1 MIISSQQTPVV
12 IVGGG
17 ITGLS
22 AAWYLQKRGVP
33 YVLLEQGERWGGKI
47 RTEYVDSE
55 GDTPFVVEA
64 GPDSFLTQKP
74 WALQLA
80 LEIGL
85 QDRLLGTNDHLRQT
99 FVLNEGR
106 LRPMPDGVML
116 IVPTKLMPFAASP
129 LFSWPG
135 KLRMARELFL
145 PPRTDD
151 GDESLADFVRRRLG
165 DEVLDKLAEPLLAGI
180 YNTEAEK
187 QSLLATFP
195 RLREMERKYG
205 SLTRGMI
212 AARQQ
217 AETARR
223 VSHRPQYAMFTSFKT
238 GMRELV
244 EGLVMRLEGD
254 LRLNTG
260 VRAIEAN
267 GRSYML
273 SLSDDSQLKAD
284 QIILT
289 TPAYATARLLEGI
302 GSEAA
307 AMLRAVR
314 YVSTGTVSLG
324 FKRADIAHP
333 LNGFGVVIPRSEKRP
348 INAITW
354 TSTKFYYRAPDGC
367 ALLRVFF
374 GGSRSPQ
381 SLGLDDAALLD
392 MVRGELRAI
401 MGIEAAP
408 LFTRIHHWEA
418 ANPQY
423 DVGHLDRVAALEAA
437 LPAGIHV
444 AGSAFRGIG
453 IPDCVHQGQQV
464 AATVAELAKVV
475 RW

>member
-1 MIISSQQTPVV
+1 MIIGSEHHPVV

-22 AAWYLQKRGVP
+22 AAWTLQKRGVP
-33 YVLLEQGERWGGKI
+33 YVLLEQSGRWGGKI
-47 RTEYVDSE
+47 QTEYVDGD
-55 GDTPFVVEA
+55 GDTPFVIES

-99 FVLNEGR
+99 YVLNKGK
-106 LRPMPDGVML
+106 LTPLPDGVVL
-116 IVPTKLMPFAASP
+116 IVPTKFAPFVTSP
-129 LFSWPG
+129 LMSLAG
-135 KLRMARELFL
+135 KLRLAQELFL
-145 PPRTDD
+145 PAREDD
-151 GDESLADFVRRRLG
+151 ADESLADFVRRRLG

-195 RLREMERKYG
+195 RFRELEKKYG

-212 AARQQ
+212 AARQ
-217 AETARR
+217 ADK
-223 VSHRPQYAMFTSFKT
+223 PMNKPKYATFVSFKT

-244 EGLVMRLEGD
+244 EGLLTRLDGD
-254 LRLNTG
+254 LRLNVG
-260 VRAIEAN
+260 VQSIMPN
-267 GRSYML
+267 GDDTYTL
-273 SLSDDSQLKAD
+273 SLSDNSQLKTD
-284 QIILT
+284 HTILT
-289 TPAYATARLLEGI
+289 TPAYITARLL
-302 GSEAA
+302 GSVCDIAA
-307 AMLRAVR
+307 KMLADIR
-314 YVSTGTVSLG
+314 YVSTGTVSLA

-333 LNGFGVVIPRSEKRP
+333 LRGFGVVIPRSEKRP

-354 TSTKFYYRAPDGC
+354 TSTKFYYRAPEGY

-374 GGSRSPQ
+374 GGSRSAQ
-381 SLGLDDAALLD
+381 SFDLRDADLLE
-392 MVRGELRAI
+392 MVRSELRAI

-408 LFTRIHHWEA
+408 HFTRIHRWNE

-423 DVGHLDRVAALEAA
+423 DVGHLDRVNTLEAA

-444 AGSAFRGIG
+444 SGSAYRGIG
-453 IPDCVHQGQQV
+453 IPDCVHQGQQTASKV
-464 AATVAELAKVV
+464 AGLV
-475 RW
+475 RVGR